1 MMKENPCP
9 EGKHSQFKK
18 TEEENYFFF
27 QLEKIHGWF
36 SKCELLL
43 R

>member
-1 MMKENPCP
+1 MMKENPFP

-18 TEEENYFFF
+18 TEEEKYFF
-27 QLEKIHGWF
+27 QLEKKIYGWF